1 MEIVSDNDL
10 SPIRLNDSACRQRAF
25 LHRKQ
30 PLTRSSR
37 GGRRALSDAWAL
49 GARRAR
55 HRHLENRRERAS
67 RVRARPGRARHGTGA
82 CWARTSWTD
91 GHVLDRHVLNM
102 DRSRTETSPAAALP
116 LPPPRTC
123 PLGRRTCN
131 RHALVAR
138 ARQPSQPAR
147 RAFPPRVR
155 RKQSPSSPSGAS
167 RRCAQRKKIVTARLR
182 CRRRRRVAR
191 IWKEAGRWFGECG
204 NVNGGDDPLPE
215 WRAPMQRWREAGEPF

>member
-67 RVRARPGRARHGTGA
+67 RVRAHPGRARHGTGA

-91 GHVLDRHVLNM
+91 GHMPRQARPEYGQIPNGNIPCGRIAVA
-102 DRSRTETSPAAALP
+102 SAANVPERA
-116 LPPPRTC
+116 
-123 PLGRRTCN
+123 RTCN

-138 ARQPSQPAR
+138 AREPFRPAR

-191 IWKEAGRWFGECG
+191 IGKEAGRWFGECG

>member
-1 MEIVSDNDL
+1 MAIVSDNDL

-37 GGRRALSDAWAL
+37 GGRRTL
-49 GARRAR
+49 GGHVMEQARAG
-55 HRHLENRRERAS
+55 H
-67 RVRARPGRARHGTGA
+67 ARPGQTGI
-82 CWARTSWTD
+82 C
-91 GHVLDRHVLNM
+91 LDRHVLNM

-138 ARQPSQPAR
+138 ARQPFRPAR